1 MKFHDCFWEEN
12 PKAGKFAYRMKKQL
26 RETSIF
32 LITTL
37 GVITALSLFSG
48 CAQIGFP
55 TGGPKDSIAPKLVQA
70 NPTEKATHFNGT
82 KITLNFD
89 EYIELRDLQNNLLV
103 APLPKKQPEV
113 TYKLRSVT
121 IKLRDTLIP
130 NTTYAIDFGNSI
142 ADINEGNP
150 FKNYTYVF
158 STGAVVDSLEL
169 PGNVL
174 LAETGKADTTMM
186 AILYREAP
194 DTAVWSRRPDYAARI
209 DREGKFK
216 FHHLSPGRYRLY
228 ALKDGDGNKYYNIS
242 TELFAFADTTL
253 QLPYTGNPVHM
264 QAYAAEKESEK
275 KPAGMESSEPDR
287 PGAGKSLRIQPK
299 LNFNRQPIIS
309 DLEIGFSRKIK
320 SIDLS
325 KLQFLDSNNRQLSNV
340 RIGFDSSNNRILL
353 KHTWQED
360 YPYQLILPKD
370 FAQDTTGAGLFKNDT
385 LRFKTNTQDDYG
397 SLNLRFI
404 KFDSSLHPVLL
415 FYQNEKL
422 IRSIPLIQ
430 PRYAEK
436 LMDPGEYE
444 IRILYDRN
452 RNGKWDP
459 GDYKIRLQPERIKTF
474 DKRLTIKAKWENER
488 EIEL

>member
-12 PKAGKFAYRMKKQL
+12 RKAGKFAYQMKKQL
-26 RETSIF
+26 RVLFTF
-32 LITTL
+32 LITAL
-37 GVITALSLFSG
+37 SVVLALSLFSG

-70 NPTEKATHFNGT
+70 SPNEKSTQFNGT
-82 KITLNFD
+82 KITLSFD

-113 TYKLRSVT
+113 TYKLRTVT

-150 FKNYTYVF
+150 YKNYTYVF
-158 STGAVVDSLEL
+158 STGPVVDSLEL
-169 PGNVL
+169 PGKVL
-174 LAETGKADTTMM
+174 MAETGKADTTLM

-194 DTAVWSRRPDYAARI
+194 DSAIWSRRPDYAARI
-209 DREGKFK
+209 NREGQFK

-242 TELFAFADTTL
+242 TELFAFADTTF
-253 QLPYTGNPVHM
+253 QLPYSGNPVQL
-264 QAYAAEKESEK
+264 QAYAAEKEPEK
-275 KPAGMESSEPDR
+275 KPAGMEAAEPDR
-287 PGAGKSLRIQPK
+287 PGTAKSLRIQPK

-325 KLQFLDSNNRQLSNV
+325 KLSFLDSNNQRITDA

-353 KHTWQED
+353 KHQWQED
-360 YPYQLILPKD
+360 YSYQLIMPKD
-370 FAQDTTGAGLFKNDT
+370 FAMDTTGAGLFKNDT
-385 LRFKTNTQDDYG
+385 LRFKTNTKDDYG
-397 SLNLRFI
+397 SLDIRFTR
-404 KFDSSLHPVLL
+404 FDSSLHPVLL

-422 IRSIPLIQ
+422 IRSIVLTQ
-430 PRYAEK
+430 ARYSDK

-452 RNGKWDP
+452 RNGIWDP
-459 GDYKIRLQPERIKTF
+459 GNYKIRLQPERVKTF
-474 DKRLTIKAKWENER
+474 DKRITIKAKWENER